1 MLEGYGESKGAS
13 QSKDLLAKSLC
24 RQNEN
29 MPTIFGLAS
38 YAEFDTLTG
47 CWNVWQ
53 QNQSWT
59 GQKKIDGG
67 EHIRDLLDAYED
79 D

>member
-29 MPTIFGLAS
+29 MPTIFGLVS

-47 CWNVWQ
+47 C
-53 QNQSWT
+53 
-59 GQKKIDGG
+59 
-67 EHIRDLLDAYED
+67 
-79 D
+79 